1 MFEKN
6 YGNKFVVGE
15 YLVEYKRI
23 GKGSFS
29 SVYRGY
35 HQTTNNQVAIK
46 KIELDSVKKIKQ
58 RIKKEIQ
65 ICKMLK
71 HPNVIETYDVI
82 NDKIG
87 GNIYII
93 MEYCGEGHL
102 GNILKNK
109 PISEEDAKHYM
120 NQISNGLKYLMDN
133 SILHRDLKPQNIMIN
148 NSNNIK
154 IADFGFARHFQTDTI
169 AETLCG
175 TPLYMAPEIMKN
187 RKYN

>member
-35 HQTTNNQVAIK
+35 HQTTNKQVAIK

-65 ICKMLK
+65 ICKIFPK
-71 HPNVIETYDVI
+71 
-82 NDKIG
+82 
-87 GNIYII
+87 
-93 MEYCGEGHL
+93 
-102 GNILKNK
+102 
-109 PISEEDAKHYM
+109 
-120 NQISNGLKYLMDN
+120 
-133 SILHRDLKPQNIMIN
+133 
-148 NSNNIK
+148 
-154 IADFGFARHFQTDTI
+154 
-169 AETLCG
+169 
-175 TPLYMAPEIMKN
+175 
-187 RKYN
+187 